1 MIRIP
6 YSKVAPEGM
15 KALAATRAYI
25 ASSGIDRR
33 LRALVELRVSQINGC
48 AYCVDMHSQE
58 ARHAGEVQQRL
69 DCLPVWR
76 ETTFF
81 DDRERAALAWAESVT
96 LVAETR
102 VPDDVFEQ
110 ARKQFSEKELVDLTL
125 VVVSMNAWNRMA
137 ISFRPSRGERST
149 ANKSMRCGNSVVAT
163 RLGDAWFPSYPAL
176 KSRATFMRR

>member
-1 MIRIP
+1 LKQKGEIMALRIA
-6 YSKVAPEGM
+6 YNKVAPEAV
-15 KALAATRAYI
+15 KALGATRTYLG
-25 ASSGIDRR
+25 SSGIDPR

-48 AYCVDMHSQE
+48 AYCVDLHTQQ
-58 ARHAGEVQQRL
+58 ARHAGEGQQRL

-110 ARKQFSEKELVDLTL
+110 ARQHFSEKELVDLML
-125 VVVSMNAWNRMA
+125 VVAAMNAWNRMA
-137 ISFRPSRGERST
+137 ISFRQGPEQRREKHGE
-149 ANKSMRCGNSVVAT
+149 
-163 RLGDAWFPSYPAL
+163 
-176 KSRATFMRR
+176 